1 MRRIYIM
8 LVHFRIDDRLI
19 HGQVTVAW
27 SKHINAQRIV
37 VANDD
42 AAKDDIQKSLLPLA
56 APPGVDVRIVPLKEA
71 LESIKDRRS
80 MLLVK
85 TPKDAVALLGMGL
98 EAKEINIGNMGFAQG
113 RKNLTKSLSLSE
125 KEIEE
130 LREAA
135 QRGVFVYFQMLPQD
149 RKVPL
154 EELVK

>member
-1 MRRIYIM
+1 M

>member
-1 MRRIYIM
+1 M

-71 LESIKDRRS
+71 LENIKDRRS

-149 RKVPL
+149 KKVPL

>member
-56 APPGVDVRIVPLKEA
+56 ARP
-71 LESIKDRRS
+71 
-80 MLLVK
+80 
-85 TPKDAVALLGMGL
+85 
-98 EAKEINIGNMGFAQG
+98 
-113 RKNLTKSLSLSE
+113 
-125 KEIEE
+125 E
-130 LREAA
+130 L
-135 QRGVFVYFQMLPQD
+135 M
-149 RKVPL
+149 
-154 EELVK
+154 

>member
-1 MRRIYIM
+1 M

-71 LESIKDRRS
+71 LENIKDRRS

-85 TPKDAVALLGMGL
+85 TPKDAVALLDMGL
-98 EAKEINIGNMGFAQG
+98 ETKEINIGNMGFAQG
-113 RKNLTKSLSLSE
+113 RKNLTKSLSFSE

-149 RKVPL
+149 KKVPL

>member
-56 APPGVDVRIVPLKEA
+56 APPGVDVKIVPLKEA
-71 LESIKDRRS
+71 LENIKDRRS

>member
-71 LESIKDRRS
+71 LENIKDRRS

-149 RKVPL
+149 KKVPL